1 MHGRAKIS
9 LWNREEE
16 GAYKAELD
24 GVTLEVTWTPDA
36 GAGGVHGFRWHAEGP
51 GGKREADEPME
62 EIELAMMAAEA
73 AARDLAAKS

>member
-24 GVTLEVTWTPDA
+24 GVTLEVTWTPETG
-36 GAGGVHGFRWHAEGP
+36 GATHGFRWHAEGP
-51 GGKREADEPME
+51 GGKREASEPME

-73 AARDLAAKS
+73 AAVELSAKS